1 MPDKPMNWGG
11 DHIEPEPKPFGKV
24 TIIRDKARNGLI
36 GHERF
41 ARDSYTGQLAC
52 HLKALT
58 PIHVGS
64 GIYEL
69 DNDQPVRGLI
79 TADGKVIVPGT
90 SLKGAIRSIAEA
102 ISDSCMRVSKG
113 EIRGNFAKDVRPC
126 DEIKSTERERGRE
139 PKLCVCC
146 SIFGALGYQGR
157 VSFTDARL
165 LTGKGTAIH
174 PIKSPYPPRDSARFY
189 KDTQRRFNGRK
200 FYFHGQ
206 PVAAPRGEPYQVI
219 EQNCELECSMEFESL
234 TAAEFCLL
242 FVAMGIFDDIIIKI
256 GGGKQ
261 AMLGSV
267 EIMPTRLELRK
278 PPQSFL
284 DFSEDE
290 INTKEVISEG
300 IVTRLL
306 NDVGKASQL
315 VNEDALDEL
324 IKIWQWPS
332 DRKAPTTMY

>member
-1 MPDKPMNWGG
+1 MPDRPMRWGRG
-11 DHIEPEPKPFGKV
+11 HIEPEPKPFGKV
-24 TIIRDKARNGLI
+24 TITRDKARNRLI

-41 ARDSYTGQLAC
+41 APSSYNGKVTL
-52 HLKALT
+52 LLTALT

-69 DNDQPVRGLI
+69 EKDEPVRGLI
-79 TADGKVIVPGT
+79 TTDGKVIVPGT

-102 ISDSCMRVSKG
+102 ISDSCMRILRGDIKENLAKGVS
-113 EIRGNFAKDVRPC
+113 PC
-126 DEIKSTERERGRE
+126 DEIKPSTREKGRE

-157 VSFTDARL
+157 ISFTDAHL
-165 LTGKGTAIH
+165 VTESGTAIH
-174 PIKSPYPPRDSARFY
+174 SIKSPYQPRPSARFY
-189 KDTQRRFNGRK
+189 LDAQRRFNGRK

-206 PVAAPRGEPYQVI
+206 PVDSKVGEPYQVI
-219 EQNCELECSMEFESL
+219 VPNSELECSLEFESL
-234 TAAEFCLL
+234 TAAELCLL

-261 AMLGSV
+261 AMLGSI

-278 PPQSFL
+278 SLESFL
-284 DFSEDE
+284 DFSEANNDS
-290 INTKEVISEG
+290 KEVLNEG
-300 IVTRLL
+300 IVARLL
-306 NDVGKASQL
+306 NEVGKANQL
-315 VNEDALDEL
+315 VNEEAVDEL

-332 DRKAPTTMY
+332 NRKAPTTIY

>member
-1 MPDKPMNWGG
+1 MPDRPMKWGG
-11 DHIEPEPKPFGKV
+11 QIEPEPKPFGKV
-24 TIIRDKARNGLI
+24 TITRNKARNGLI

-41 ARDSYTGQLAC
+41 SRDSFTGKLAC
-52 HLKALT
+52 RLKALT

-69 DNDQPVRGLI
+69 DNDEPVRGLI

-102 ISDSCMRVSKG
+102 ISDSCVRISRV
-113 EIRGNFAKDVRPC
+113 EIRENLTKDVRPC
-126 DEIKSTERERGRE
+126 DEIKSTAREKGRE

-157 VSFTDARL
+157 VSFTDVHL
-165 LTGKGTAIH
+165 ITESGTAIH

-189 KDTQRRFNGRK
+189 KDAQRRFNGRK

-219 EQNCELECSMEFESL
+219 EPNSELECSMEFESL

-242 FVAMGIFDDIIIKI
+242 FVAMGIFDDIIVKI

-267 EIMPTRLELRK
+267 EIIPICLELRK
-278 PPQSFL
+278 PGQSFL

-290 INTKEVISEG
+290 IDTREVISEG

-306 NDVGKASQL
+306 DEVGKASQL